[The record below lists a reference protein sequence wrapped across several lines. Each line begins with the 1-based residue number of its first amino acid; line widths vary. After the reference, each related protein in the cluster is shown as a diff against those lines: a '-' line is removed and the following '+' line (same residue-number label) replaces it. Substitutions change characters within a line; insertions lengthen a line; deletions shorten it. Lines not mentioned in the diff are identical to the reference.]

1 MTVRIRKLHD
11 GRWDHAPKCTIPLE
25 LSESVSG
32 GDLVTL
38 VTVAAAAVV
47 NGVIGHCRPSK
58 IKLDW

>member
-25 LSESVSG
+25 LGAWRPSG
-32 GDLVTL
+32 GDLIAL
-38 VTVAAAAVV
+38 VAAAAAVV